1 MKKTKALLDRL
12 VEELEKTPLIQIA
25 CDKVGI
31 SRNTFYRWMKEDED
45 FLARVNEAVSLGTG
59 LVSDVAISNVLEGIK
74 KKDAMYTKY
83 WLSHKH
89 PDFRRPY
96 VHRIDADD
104 LLLHS
109 RLLAE
114 GAQKYKVEQQI
125 ANSRGYIDEEMS
137 RRQEAEVDDFMEKWD
152 HIVAKG
158 DEERAKV
165 LFEKW
170 KKEYETQ
177 VPDTPP
183 PDNKKPRKKNW
194 R

>member
-1 MKKTKALLDRL
+1 MKKTKALLDKL
-12 VEELEKTPLIQIA
+12 VEEIEKTPLIQIA

-74 KKDAMYTKY
+74 KKDSMYTKY

-104 LLLHS
+104 LLVHS

-114 GAQKYKVEQQI
+114 GARKHRIEQEI
-125 ANSRGYIDEEMS
+125 KNTGRYIDEEAS
-137 RRQEAEVDDFMEKWD
+137 RRDQQKVDDFMQKWQHNID
-152 HIVAKG
+152 KG

-170 KKEYETQ
+170 KEEFETK
-177 VPDTPP
+177 VPKT
-183 PDNKKPRKKNW
+183 KKPDDTKSRKKNW